1 MYVLWIDTYMLYY
14 IFIRLYCT
22 LYILVCRFWKNCGV
36 MLGGVDIALSVSR
49 VGQSTC
55 SWLSNDVLFI

>member
-1 MYVLWIDTYMLYY
+1 MLYY